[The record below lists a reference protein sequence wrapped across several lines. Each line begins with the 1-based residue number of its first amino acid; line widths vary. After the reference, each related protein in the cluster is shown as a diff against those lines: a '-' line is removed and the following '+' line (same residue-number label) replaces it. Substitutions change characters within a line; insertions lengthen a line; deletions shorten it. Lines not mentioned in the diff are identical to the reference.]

1 MPPKVNAKSNESAK
15 ADVCW
20 TLASEE
26 AKVDYIKQ
34 YGYCNNIHLP
44 SAVYGATGKTNDQ
57 LINESD
63 NTTEDTFD
71 IFIAD
76 GTLHT
81 TLRIHEENEEFLFS
95 ATKSKTN
102 IWPWLVASRSLFLH
116 YETLS
121 ILNIGNKTKLK
132 RQMSS

>member
-1 MPPKVNAKSNESAK
+1 MPPKVNVKANESAK

-26 AKVDYIKQ
+26 AKLDYIKQ
-34 YGYCNNIHLP
+34 YGFCNNIHFP
-44 SAVYGATGKTNDQ
+44 SAVYGTTRKTND
-57 LINESD
+57 LINES
-63 NTTEDTFD
+63 NNPTEDTFD
-71 IFIAD
+71 IFVAD

-81 TLRIHEENEEFLFS
+81 ALWVHQENEEFLFS
-95 ATKSKTN
+95 TTKSKAN

-121 ILNIGNKTKLK
+121 ILNIGNKTPY
-132 RQMSS
+132 